1 MIVSKHN
8 GKVDV
13 KILEQHLREMPDGDY
28 AVELTPLTT
37 PTRRQNAYLFGHLGV
52 LARDYFRS
60 SGIPV
65 SKEAAINIFRKSLG
79 YSEMIINFDESFE
92 GYDVQNFIEALFF
105 ELLDLGYKPVHPR
118 DYVKQ

>member
-1 MIVSKHN
+1 MIVSKQ
-8 GKVDV
+8 GGRIDV

-37 PTRRQNAYLFGHLGV
+37 PTRRQNAYLFGHLAK
-52 LARDYFRS
+52 LAQEHFKA

-65 SKEAAINIFRKSLG
+65 SKESAINIFRKSLG

-118 DYVKQ
+118 DYVK